1 MHNLHLLLFLTAAI
15 GPAASPQSGVVSA
28 IPSTGISALT
38 NTANLKS
45 IPLTPPQLRRETRPS
60 PECIDVN
67 GGELQCCRTLQSGD
81 QELVRWL
88 AKTYEYNMTPDVVNG
103 LNCDGDVESWPGVK
117 MCCRVTKLSPLLSMW
132 CESPN
137 DKTPYYAAA

>member
-28 IPSTGISALT
+28 ISSTGISALT
-38 NTANLKS
+38 SSTNLES
-45 IPLTPPQLRRETRPS
+45 IPLPPPQLRRETQPS
-60 PECIDVN
+60 PECLEVN
-67 GGELQCCRTLQSGD
+67 GGEQQCCRALQSGD

-88 AKTYEYNMTPDVVNG
+88 AKIYGYNMTPDVVNG
-103 LNCDGDVESWPGVK
+103 LKCDGDVENCSGVK

-137 DKTPYYAAA
+137 DRKP